1 MNEEMKG
8 KDGEFQMSVDGDSLS
23 NLNQDQVNHMVES
36 INQGIEKTV
45 TSINE
50 NLANLFGSIN
60 VNKLKKENSQIDLSR
75 VISGLSSSNL
85 LSKLVS
91 SSWQGKMPVIQT
103 DNGKL
108 SVLLNEKKLFEMDL
122 PNQENKE

>member
-23 NLNQDQVNHMVES
+23 NLNQDQVNHLVES

>member
-1 MNEEMKG
+1 MSEEMKG

-23 NLNQDQVNHMVES
+23 NLNQDQVNQIVES
-36 INQGIEKTV
+36 VNQSIEKAIAAV
-45 TSINE
+45 NE
-50 NLANLFGSIN
+50 NLANLFGGQNI
-60 VNKLKKENSQIDLSR
+60 NKLKKENSQIDLSQ

-85 LSKLVS
+85 LSKLAS
-91 SSWQGKMPVIQT
+91 SSWKGKMPVIKT

>member
-1 MNEEMKG
+1 MNEEMRG

-23 NLNQDQVNHMVES
+23 NLNQDQVNQIVES
-36 INQGIEKTV
+36 VNQSIEKAIAAV
-45 TSINE
+45 NE
-50 NLANLFGSIN
+50 NLANLFGGQNI
-60 VNKLKKENSQIDLSR
+60 NKLKKENSQIDLSQ

-85 LSKLVS
+85 LSKLAS
-91 SSWQGKMPVIQT
+91 SSWKGKMPVIKT

>member
-23 NLNQDQVNHMVES
+23 NLNQDQVNQIVES
-36 INQGIEKTV
+36 VNQSIEKAIAAV
-45 TSINE
+45 NE
-50 NLANLFGSIN
+50 NLANLFGGQNI
-60 VNKLKKENSQIDLSR
+60 NKLKKENSQIDLSQ

-85 LSKLVS
+85 LSKLAS
-91 SSWQGKMPVIQT
+91 SSWKGKMPVIKT